1 MRPTRPHTLIAIL
14 ITFSLLAGPGG
25 SAAQEAT
32 PGASPIVDIAT
43 PSASPVADEEV
54 GNVDLDV
61 LFIGAHPDDEA
72 GGLSTYGLWNER
84 FDMQVG
90 VITITRGEGGGNA
103 VGTEEG
109 PALGLLREAEE
120 RRAVGK
126 AGIEHVYNLDKV
138 DFYYTVSA
146 PLTEEVW
153 GYDSTLERIVR
164 VVRETTPEVIVT
176 MNPSPTPG
184 NHGHHQ
190 MAARLAVDAFDAAA
204 DAEMFPDQIETEGLA
219 PWRPGKIV
227 RRGAAGEGEPGEGC
241 PGSFQAE
248 EPTDYVFGV
257 WAGHTSGRHGGA
269 RWAQVEIDAQREYA
283 SQGWATFEDAPTD
296 PAEIECDY
304 FTLIDTRVPFTVGNT
319 EPTAILEG
327 ALVPAQGGLPVG
339 TEFWLD
345 IDNFYVGAGLP
356 VPVTAYARAAG
367 GGAVEGTV
375 ALTLPEGW
383 TTTGSGQLAPSSDER
398 QSAASFIVTP
408 ATTAEVN
415 IRFRLDATL
424 TTDAGSA
431 ITSEPVAIVPPVR
444 GTLQALPEIEQFRAW
459 ADELDVPQLD
469 TLIKPRLSIPS
480 GEARELEID
489 VRSFSAEPQ
498 SGSVALELPA
508 GFEVAEPEQTF
519 TDLPPGSRAS
529 VSFTVTNVDPSL
541 ATANE
546 GGEEGDY
553 DFSIVTSVDQ
563 TTSTQTAALNLVP
576 TTVVPGV
583 QGAGGETAQAGTPG
597 ASPVASPMASPAASP
612 IAAMSAAPQ
621 VDGTVADGEYTGE
634 ALDLSR
640 VWEGDD
646 PESAQDASGTAHVA
660 WDSDGLYIAV
670 SVTDDTLGTVL
681 PVADAKRH
689 WRTDSVEIAIDPLGT
704 ASNTSATFKVGLFP
718 TTQEGSPAA
727 YRDADARQGPV
738 AETAPNMRL
747 ASTMSD
753 PFSGYVIETFIP
765 FDALPAPIDPERS
778 RLNIFIYDSDTQDRT
793 GQTRLGWSTW
803 QGVQGDPYR
812 WGALT
817 LQGFPL
823 AGPAEPDAPVIPLY
837 VALSVNSPQSIAQ
850 SAADG
855 VPLAGKAPVP
865 DGDGLSVIGTPT
877 VEEGGVAFN
886 LESGTAGIAH
896 LYLVGADGV
905 VAADQTFALE
915 AGASLELTVP
925 TTGDLSGGTVLL
937 SFANEA
943 DQVQALAVPIQS

>member
-1 MRPTRPHTLIAIL
+1 MRPPSPFTLIAIL
-14 ITFSLLAGPGG
+14 ITFSLLAGSGAI
-25 SAAQEAT
+25 AAQE
-32 PGASPIVDIAT
+32 AT
-43 PSASPVADEEV
+43 PSASPVVDIATPGASPVADEEM

-153 GYDSTLERIVR
+153 GYSSTLERIVR

-204 DAEMFPDQIETEGLA
+204 DTEMFPDQIETEGLA
-219 PWRPGKIV
+219 PWRAGKIV
-227 RRGAAGEGEPGEGC
+227 RRGASGEGQPGEGC

-257 WAGHTSGRHGGA
+257 WAGHTSDRHGGA
-269 RWAQVEIDAQREYA
+269 TWAQVEIDAQREYA

-327 ALVPAQGGLPVG
+327 ALLPAQGGLPVG
-339 TEFWLD
+339 TEFWLEV
-345 IDNFYVGAGLP
+345 DNFYVGAGLP
-356 VPVTAYARAAG
+356 VPVTAYARAAS

-383 TTTGSGQLAPSSDER
+383 SASGSGQLAPASDES
-398 QSAASFIVTP
+398 QSAASFIITP
-408 ATTAEVN
+408 ASTAELN
-415 IRFRLDATL
+415 TRFRLDATL
-424 TTDAGSA
+424 TTDGGTAT
-431 ITSEPVAIVPPVR
+431 TSEPIASVPPVR
-444 GTLQALPEIEQFRAW
+444 GTLRALPEIEQFRDW

-480 GEARELEID
+480 GEAREVEID

-508 GFEVAEPEQTF
+508 GFETAETEQTF
-519 TDLPPGSRAS
+519 TDLPPGGSTS
-529 VSFTVTNVDPSL
+529 VVFTVTNVDPSL
-541 ATANE
+541 PTANE
-546 GGEEGDY
+546 GGDEGDY
-553 DFSIVTSVDQ
+553 DFSIVTSVGEI
-563 TTSTQTAALNLVP
+563 TSTQTAALNLVP
-576 TTVVPGV
+576 TTLVPGV
-583 QGAGGETAQAGTPG
+583 QGAGGGPALA
-597 ASPVASPMASPAASP
+597 ASPAASP
-612 IAAMSAAPQ
+612 VASLMASPTASPVAAMPAVPQ
-621 VDGTVADGEYTGE
+621 VDGTIGDGEYTGE
-634 ALDLSR
+634 GLDLSR

-646 PESAQDASGTAHVA
+646 PESAQDASGIAYLA
-660 WDSDGLYIAV
+660 WDTDGLYVAV
-670 SVTDDTLGTVL
+670 DVTDDTLGTVL

-718 TTQEGSPAA
+718 TTEEGTPAA

-738 AETAPNMRL
+738 AETAPNL
-747 ASTMSD
+747 QVASTVSD
-753 PFSGYVIETFIP
+753 PFSGYIIETFIP
-765 FDALPAPIDPERS
+765 FDA
-778 RLNIFIYDSDTQDRT
+778 
-793 GQTRLGWSTW
+793 
-803 QGVQGDPYR
+803 
-812 WGALT
+812 
-817 LQGFPL
+817 
-823 AGPAEPDAPVIPLY
+823 
-837 VALSVNSPQSIAQ
+837 
-850 SAADG
+850 
-855 VPLAGKAPVP
+855 
-865 DGDGLSVIGTPT
+865 
-877 VEEGGVAFN
+877 
-886 LESGTAGIAH
+886 
-896 LYLVGADGV
+896 
-905 VAADQTFALE
+905 
-915 AGASLELTVP
+915 
-925 TTGDLSGGTVLL
+925 
-937 SFANEA
+937 
-943 DQVQALAVPIQS
+943 